1 MLVSRFVQGTSKY
14 IPLGLHFGIKSKYS
28 DDELDYI
35 FEHSH
40 EIKFV
45 RKNDMGKLNHN

>member
-1 MLVSRFVQGTSKY
+1 MSRFVKGTSKY
-14 IPLGLHFGIKSKYS
+14 IPIGLHFGIKPRYS

-35 FEHSH
+35 IEHSH

-45 RKNDMGKLNHN
+45 RKNDIGKL